1 MQAHKPVCRVLRI
14 CVPILPSGP
23 YRSFWAPPPN
33 ASNPRTRLSSSGHPP
48 GPRPSPGRNR
58 RVRRVA
64 YFASPVPR
72 RSGSTNQC
80 CPSTLSWPVG
90 GLFRPP
96 VPRLL
101 LRRLNRQ
108 PLIEHRCDRR
118 DQWSRVPGVVG
129 GLPSRSSNAARNPRR
144 TAGLDHLP
152 SDTDEARLP
161 APSRRA
167 SSARSPGGCH
177 RVWSRVP
184 PTGVAAAR
192 ARRCL
197 GGCPARVRGVV
208 EAGQPARLPR
218 KAPGAKWGAAL
229 T

>member
-1 MQAHKPVCRVLRI
+1 MQAHKPVCRLLRI

-58 RVRRVA
+58 RVRRVGVLRLPRA
-64 YFASPVPR
+64 AEQRLHEPV
-72 RSGSTNQC
+72 
-80 CPSTLSWPVG
+80 LSHDHELPVG

-96 VPRLL
+96 VPRLS

-108 PLIEHRCDRR
+108 PPIEHRCDER
-118 DQWSRVPGVVG
+118 DQWSRAPGVVG
-129 GLPSRSSNAARNPRR
+129 GLPSRSSNAARNRGGR
-144 TAGLDHLP
+144 QDSTTCP

-161 APSRRA
+161 APQAGGLHRPGPRVGVTVCGHVCRQLGRR
-167 SSARSPGGCH
+167 RPSPQ
-177 RVWSRVP
+177 
-184 PTGVAAAR
+184 
-192 ARRCL
+192 CL

-229 T
+229 P